1 MLEWDPSSHALRTSS
16 MHYFEGEPS
25 MRREARAAAPLPPR
39 VVADPAGRCAAMA
52 MAGCHVALLP
62 AYEVGCARQ
71 GSVGTMCESDAELNE
86 DQDPSCVGGKAFRHY
101 V

>member
-1 MLEWDPSSHALRTSS
+1 MLVLCYPTPSPVHLREAKLSVLEWDPSSHALRTSS

-62 AYEVGCARQ
+62 VHEVRTAGDR
-71 GSVGTMCESDAELNE
+71 
-86 DQDPSCVGGKAFRHY
+86 GGHA
-101 V
+101 